1 MQVLLQIGD
10 FFILRVCVCVYNVS
24 LVWFYAVYDITIGY
38 KNRCPSFLDNAFG
51 VDPAEVHIHIERIA
65 IDDIPLDEIQ
75 AASWLIERFSH
86 KDQLLSKFHAEGH
99 FLAHNDDDDDDDD
112 EGIEGDLSTIKC
124 LANFVFVILLTIVC
138 TFFTFFSSIWFKFYV
153 SSVCAYLVSAT
164 YFNFRPQPILPL

>member
-1 MQVLLQIGD
+1 MQVLLQILAISSS
-10 FFILRVCVCVYNVS
+10 FVCVCVYIYNVS

-99 FLAHNDDDDDDDD
+99 FLPHHDDDDE

-124 LANFVFVILLTIVC
+124 LANCVFVILLTIAC
-138 TFFTFFSSIWFKFYV
+138 TFFTFFSSIWFKVYV